1 MIQIYSAQD
10 QAGLRAS
17 GTVLAKVVNAL
28 VNRVAPGV
36 TLLQL
41 EQTAAELIA
50 QAGAKPAF
58 LGYHGYKNILCTSV
72 NHEVVHCPPTARVL
86 MVGDIVSIDAGV
98 ILNGMYSDCAVTVPV
113 GEVSPEAKRLI
124 AVTRTALYEVARQV
138 IQPGNTIGDIG
149 HAIQTYVEQQG
160 FSIVRQLVGH
170 GIGRHLHE
178 EPSIP
183 NYGAAHSGPMLKAGM
198 AIAVEPMVNSGKS
211 DVNFEADGWRV
222 VTNDGSLSAHFEH
235 TFLLTAT
242 GCEVLTQL

>member
-28 VNRVAPGV
+28 VNMVAPGV

-41 EQTAAELIA
+41 EQTASELIA

-58 LGYHGYKNILCTSV
+58 LGYHGYKNVLCTSV
-72 NHEVVHCPPTARVL
+72 NQEVVHCPPTARVL
-86 MVGDIVSIDAGV
+86 MAGDIVSIDAGV

-113 GEVSPEAKRLI
+113 GEISPEAKRLI

-149 HAIQTYVEQQG
+149 YAIQTYVEQQG

-183 NYGAAHSGPMLKAGM
+183 NYGAAHSGPTLKAGM
-198 AIAVEPMVNSGKS
+198 VIAVEPMVNSGKP

-222 VTNDGSLSAHFEH
+222 VTNDDSLSAHFEH

>member
-17 GTVLAKVVNAL
+17 AKVLASVVNAL
-28 VNRVAPGV
+28 VNMVAPGV

-41 EQTAAELIA
+41 EQKAAELIA
-50 QAGAKPAF
+50 QAGAQPAF

-72 NHEVVHCPPTARVL
+72 NQEVVHCPPTSRVL
-86 MVGDIVSIDAGV
+86 VDGDIVSIDAGV
-98 ILNGMYSDCAVTVPV
+98 IVDGMYSDCAVTVPV

-138 IQPGNTIGDIG
+138 IKPGNTIGDIG

-183 NYGAAHSGPMLKAGM
+183 NYGTAHSGPTLKAGM
-198 AIAVEPMVNSGKS
+198 AIAVEPMVNTGKP
-211 DVNFEADGWRV
+211 DVHFEDDGWRV
-222 VTNDGSLSAHFEH
+222 VTSDGTFSAHFEH
-235 TFLLTAT
+235 TFLITET

>member
-1 MIQIYSAQD
+1 MIQIYSAQE

-17 GTVLAKVVNAL
+17 AKVLAGVVNTL
-28 VNRVAPGV
+28 VNMVAPGV

-41 EQTAAELIA
+41 EQKAAELIA

-72 NHEVVHCPPTARVL
+72 NQEVVHCPPTARVL
-86 MVGDIVSIDAGV
+86 VSGDIVSIDAGV
-98 ILNGMYSDCAVTVPV
+98 IVDGMYSDCAVTVPV

-124 AVTRTALYEVARQV
+124 DVTRTALYEVAQPV
-138 IQPGNTIGDIG
+138 IKPGNTIGDIG
-149 HAIQTYVEQQG
+149 HAIQSYVEQQG

-183 NYGAAHSGPMLKAGM
+183 NYGAAHSGPTLKAGM
-198 AIAVEPMVNSGKS
+198 AIAVEPMVNIGQA
-211 DVNFEADGWRV
+211 DVHFEDDGWRV

-235 TFLLTAT
+235 TFLITAT

>member
-28 VNRVAPGV
+28 VNMVAPGV

-58 LGYHGYKNILCTSV
+58 LGYHGYKNVLCTSV
-72 NHEVVHCPPTARVL
+72 NQEVVHCPPTARVL
-86 MVGDIVSIDAGV
+86 VAGDLVSIDAGV
-98 ILNGMYSDCAVTVPV
+98 VVNGMYADCAVTVPV
-113 GEVSPEAKRLI
+113 GEISPEAKRLI
-124 AVTRTALYEVARQV
+124 SVTRTALYEVARQV

-183 NYGAAHSGPMLKAGM
+183 NYGAAHSGPTLKAGM
-198 AIAVEPMVNSGKS
+198 AIAVEPMVNSGKP